1 MKRLLLTLLSVVL
14 ISYSFGAQA
23 SQYVGQ
29 SLGLISGNSEL
40 QQKNNTNNPL
50 LLQQYQGKVS
60 KNLAAHYSHSSH
72 SSHSSHYSHSSH
84 SSHSSH
90 YSMYY

>member
-1 MKRLLLTLLSVVL
+1 MRRLLLALLSVVL

-23 SQYVGQ
+23 SQYEGQ

-40 QQKNNTNNPL
+40 QQKSNLNNPL
-50 LLQQYQGKVS
+50 LLEQYQGKVS
-60 KNLAAHYSHSSH
+60 KNLATHYSH

-90 YSMYY
+90 YSMYN